1 MKGTSRQYLFGGLFI
16 AFGIYE
22 AIGKDYLEFAL
33 YGTAGLAFI
42 VNAMTFEVKLFA
54 YKKPL
59 VILSWTLIFA
69 TGILFL
75 YLLQFK
81 YL

>member
-1 MKGTSRQYLFGGLFI
+1 MNAQVRQYLFGLIFI
-16 AFGIYE
+16 GVGIYQVVMR
-22 AIGKDYLEFAL
+22 DYLEFSL
-33 YGTAGLAFI
+33 YAVAGTAFI
-42 VNAMTFEVKLFA
+42 FNALTLEPKMIP

-59 VILSWTLIFA
+59 VIVTWILIGA
-69 TGILFL
+69 SGILFL

>member
-1 MKGTSRQYLFGGLFI
+1 MKSINRQYLFGSLFI
-16 AFGIYE
+16 AFGIVE
-22 AIGKDYLEFAL
+22 AFRGDFLELAL
-33 YGTAGLAFI
+33 YASAGTAFI
-42 VNAMTFEVKLFA
+42 VNAMTFEPKLVNF
-54 YKKPL
+54 KKPL
-59 VILSWTLIFA
+59 VIASWILIIG

>member
-1 MKGTSRQYLFGGLFI
+1 MKSLNRQYLFGSLFI
-16 AFGIYE
+16 AFGIYQLV
-22 AIGKDYLEFAL
+22 IKDYLEFSL
-33 YGTAGLAFI
+33 YAVAGCAFI
-42 VNAMTFEVKLFA
+42 VNALTMEPKLYP

-59 VILSWTLIFA
+59 VILSWLLIFA
-69 TGILFL
+69 SGALFL

>member
-1 MKGTSRQYLFGGLFI
+1 LNSQTRQYLFGLIFI
-16 AFGIYE
+16 GVGIYQFV
-22 AIGKDYLEFAL
+22 IHDYLEFSL
-33 YGTAGLAFI
+33 YSVAGLAFI
-42 VNAMTFEVKLFA
+42 VNALTFEPKLFG

-59 VILSWTLIFA
+59 VILSWLLIGA
-69 TGILFL
+69 SGLLFL

>member
-1 MKGTSRQYLFGGLFI
+1 MNARTRQYLFGAIFI
-16 AFGIYE
+16 GV
-22 AIGKDYLEFAL
+22 AIFQLLNKDYLEFSL
-33 YGTAGLAFI
+33 YAVAGIAFI
-42 VNAMTFEVKLFA
+42 VNTLTLEAKLFK

-59 VILSWTLIFA
+59 IVITWLLIIA
-69 TGILFL
+69 TAILFL